1 MRSWRWTSLRATT
14 GAPSRIHSRLSDVAM
29 AIARG
34 RRGAPPVFADA
45 GGRWTPHP
53 LPRTCTARAA
63 AVALC
68 LQARLVLGGVASRRA
83 KGRGGRGARGG
94 GLPDARLR
102 ARIPCAARPSRPSTV
117 PARSAPAHHGGRW
130 PAGRGCATP
139 IYERV
144 PPPPPDAAQSRGT
157 KGGVRRGRE
166 GAGRREGLADPPLR
180 RRSSPSLS
188 RPLPLFTAPKPP
200 ILPMTDD
207 ARRAGQIASRASAH
221 PRYGRAAALART
233 APARCGCAPRG
244 CHATRPE
251 RGVS

>member
-83 KGRGGRGARGG
+83 KGRGGRGAGG
-94 GLPDARLR
+94 GDCLMRVSAR
-102 ARIPCAARPSRPSTV
+102 AS
-117 PARSAPAHHGGRW
+117 PAPPA
-130 PAGRGCATP
+130 PAGRRRCPHAAPPPTMVRGGPLAEDARHPFTNGC
-139 IYERV
+139 
-144 PPPPPDAAQSRGT
+144 PPPPDAAQSRGT

>member
-1 MRSWRWTSLRATT
+1 MEDATLPTPSPPCHCLKRFHPWAEVWMRSWRWTSLRATT
-14 GAPSRIHSRLSDVAM
+14 GAPSRIHCRLSDVAM

-34 RRGAPPVFADA
+34 RRGVPPVFADA

-144 PPPPPDAAQSRGT
+144 PPPPLMRPRVVAR
-157 KGGVRRGRE
+157 KGGCVGGGRVRGGGRDSQTH
-166 GAGRREGLADPPLR
+166 L
-180 RRSSPSLS
+180 
-188 RPLPLFTAPKPP
+188 
-200 ILPMTDD
+200 
-207 ARRAGQIASRASAH
+207 
-221 PRYGRAAALART
+221 
-233 APARCGCAPRG
+233 
-244 CHATRPE
+244 
-251 RGVS
+251 